1 MARLKRIV
9 KSALEDRS
17 PRFLLATIAL
27 GVAISLVAGIAIG
40 YRVEQSRSK
49 PAQRVATPTT
59 KPGKPGRVGTTAIK
73 AAPDLTG
80 AVFSPVKKN
89 SLVIVYGNK
98 KSVHFTLGAKTRIAV
113 AKPAKASSITV
124 GSRVLFQPSSA
135 SPTTATEVV
144 VLPAAAL
151 IGIPVT
157 AVVPGTSM
165 TLKSLTKGSGVV
177 IKTTGVPVYKTGPG
191 GSPDIAKRDRVVV
204 RFFRIGTGAKRRAA
218 VVEIV
223 VLPPT
228 SKFR

>member
-27 GVAISLVAGIAIG
+27 GVAVSLVAGIAIG
-40 YRVEQSRSK
+40 YRVEQSRAK
-49 PAQRVATPTT
+49 PPKRVAVPV
-59 KPGKPGRVGTTAIK
+59 KPRKTGPVGTTAIK

-89 SLVIVYGNK
+89 VLVVVYGDK
-98 KSVHFTLGAKTRIAV
+98 KSAHFTLGAKTRIAV

-191 GSPDIAKRDRVVV
+191 ASLDLAKRDRVVV
-204 RFFRIGTGAKRRAA
+204 RFFRIGAGAKRRAA

>member
-27 GVAISLVAGIAIG
+27 GVAISLVAGMAIG
-40 YRVEQSRSK
+40 YRVEQSRAK
-49 PAQRVATPTT
+49 PPKRIAAT
-59 KPGKPGRVGTTAIK
+59 GKPRTTGAARTTAIK

-89 SLVIVYGNK
+89 VLVVVYGDK

-165 TLKSLTKGSGVV
+165 TLKSLTKSSGVV

-191 GSPDIAKRDRVVV
+191 ASPSIAKRDRVVV